1 MYFSLTK
8 NGRIILRALDYAL
21 LSKITEKTDRE
32 SMKLVLASSNAG
44 KLRELSSLLQ
54 PLDIH
59 VLSQEALGI
68 TAAEEPFPSF
78 VENAL
83 VKARHA
89 ARLSGLPALA
99 DDSGLC
105 VRALAGAPGVHSAR
119 YAGIPASDVANNEK
133 LIAALSGQLDRQACY
148 ICVLVFLRHADDP
161 MPLIAQGTW
170 YGEMIDVPRGTHGF
184 GYDPYFWLPD
194 LACTAAEL
202 TLDKKNA
209 ISHRAQAMA
218 DLLQKLRTNM
228 MNLFS
233 STPLANRL

>member
-1 MYFSLTK
+1 MP
-8 NGRIILRALDYAL
+8 LRALDYGV
-21 LSKITEKTDRE
+21 LSKISEKAGRK

-54 PLDIH
+54 SLDIH
-59 VLSQEALGI
+59 VLPQETLGI
-68 TAAEEPFPSF
+68 TAIEEPFPSF

-105 VRALAGAPGVHSAR
+105 VRALAGVPGVHSAR
-119 YAGIPASDVANNEK
+119 YAGIQADDLANNQK
-133 LIAALSGQLDRQACY
+133 LIAALSGQPDRQACY
-148 ICVLVFLRHADDP
+148 ICVLVLIRHADDP

-170 YGEMIDVPRGTHGF
+170 HGEIIDVPRGTHGF
-184 GYDPYFWLPD
+184 GYDPYFWLPG

-202 TLDKKNA
+202 TLDQKNK
-209 ISHRAQAMA
+209 ISHRAQALT
-218 DLLQKLRTNM
+218 DLLQKLRANKM
-228 MNLFS
+228 DLS
-233 STPLANRL
+233 YSTPLASRL